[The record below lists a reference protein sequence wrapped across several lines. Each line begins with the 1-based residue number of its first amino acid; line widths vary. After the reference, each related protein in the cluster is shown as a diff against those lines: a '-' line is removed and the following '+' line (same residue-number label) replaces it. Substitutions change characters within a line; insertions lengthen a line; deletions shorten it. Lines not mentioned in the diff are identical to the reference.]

1 MTSYYL
7 KQSLWH
13 VQNGNARG
21 SSLQNQSKRRHGEV
35 EGQLAC
41 GGLVR
46 VPMMTLEATIGCVT
60 KVRRIV
66 PENVR
71 LEIGVMQQDLRP
83 FASDVKQTMSHYE
96 VLPLTSTTYI
106 HEL

>member
-1 MTSYYL
+1 
-7 KQSLWH
+7 
-13 VQNGNARG
+13 
-21 SSLQNQSKRRHGEV
+21 
-35 EGQLAC
+35 
-41 GGLVR
+41 VR
-46 VPMMTLEATIGCVT
+46 VPMMTLEATIGCFVP
-60 KVRRIV
+60 KVRRIL